1 MSALPTPSQ
10 DSVNHWLADFAQA
23 EGIADLQLDERGLI
37 GLQVDSALEIEIEVP
52 SEQDLVYLRAG
63 LLPIPAQDRE
73 SVYARLLERN
83 FLLQDSS
90 GAAFAIDADRAELA
104 LSLCQPVSKLDGL
117 DFANLL
123 RNFIDV
129 ALRWQAQLT
138 QELQAGLPEDGPA
151 PLPFGR

>member
-10 DSVNHWLADFAQA
+10 DSVNRWLADFAQA

-37 GLQVDSALEIEIEVP
+37 GLQVDGALEIEIEVP
-52 SEQDLVYLRAG
+52 SDQGLVYLRAG

-83 FLLQDSS
+83 FLLQDCG

-104 LSLCQPVSKLDGL
+104 LSLCQPIGKIDGL

-123 RNFIDV
+123 RNFIEM
-129 ALRWQAQLT
+129 ALRWQTQLT
-138 QELQAGLPEDGPA
+138 EEQQATAAQPSSVLP
-151 PLPFGR
+151 PFGR

>member
-1 MSALPTPSQ
+1 MSALPAPSQ
-10 DSVNHWLADFAQA
+10 DSVNRWLADFAQA

-52 SEQDLVYLRAG
+52 SEQGLVYLRAG

-83 FLLQDSS
+83 FLLQDCG

-104 LSLCQPVSKLDGL
+104 LSLCQPIGKIDGL

-123 RNFIDV
+123 RNFIEM
-129 ALRWQAQLT
+129 ALRWQTQLT
-138 QELQAGLPEDGPA
+138 EEQQATAAQPSSVLP
-151 PLPFGR
+151 PFGR